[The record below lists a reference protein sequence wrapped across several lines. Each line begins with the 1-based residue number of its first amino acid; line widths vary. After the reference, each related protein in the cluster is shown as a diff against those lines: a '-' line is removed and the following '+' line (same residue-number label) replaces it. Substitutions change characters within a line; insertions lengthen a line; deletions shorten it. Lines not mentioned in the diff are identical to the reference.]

1 MFTRRFVALAFA
13 AFIISLSLF
22 AREAQAATPP
32 AQTAATEVVIVLPFE
47 NKTNQRE
54 FNWVGESFADSLSE
68 LLNMPGLGLV
78 VVTSDERQLAYQ
90 RLRLPQ
96 TILPSRATAL
106 KIAREARATLVVIG
120 TYEVAPSEGEA
131 NLPAV
136 RGTAR
141 VIRVNEGRLTGE
153 TMPDGRWAWRPHDF
167 GGALTELQKMQ
178 GRLAYEIL
186 YNRDRALPLSL
197 NNILQQATKVPP
209 IAFES
214 YVKGALTD
222 DPEKKS
228 AYLQNA
234 MREYSRV
241 NAGAVYPQAAF
252 ELGMLYLRQGD
263 WKRAAENFSLLQSK
277 DPHYAEAAFYSAS
290 SYWRMGDLVRALG
303 ALVPLTSEMPLT
315 SIYNNAGAISTQ
327 AALAERDG
335 AERERLLKQAT
346 TFLARA
352 AESTPEDTMVR
363 FNYGYALFLSGKFVE
378 AAEQLRPV
386 MKDDPQNGVAI
397 FLFAKALEK
406 TGQTEAATINDNEAR
421 RYLPSYAKMQ
431 SEWQR
436 SQTVTTAVRLRERFN
451 RDDYIAEIRER
462 DEQRRSDL
470 AATTNAQDLL
480 VKARELYVA
489 GRDDEA
495 LPELRRV
502 LMVEP
507 MNAEANL
514 LIGRINQR
522 RGDLPAAISSLKT
535 ALFWDAKLIDAH
547 ILLGRIFLERG
558 DRAQA
563 ISYVRNALQIDANNQ
578 EAIGL
583 QRQLMMNA
591 K

>member
-1 MFTRRFVALAFA
+1 MFRRSFLSLAVAAALLVLAFSA
-13 AFIISLSLF
+13 
-22 AREAQAATPP
+22 EAVR
-32 AQTAATEVVIVLPFE
+32 AQTTSDVVVVLPFE

-78 VVTSDERQLAYQ
+78 VVSSDEREAAYQ

-96 TILPSRATAL
+96 TVLPSRATVI
-106 KIAREARATLVVIG
+106 KIAREARATLAVIG
-120 TYEVAPSEGEA
+120 TYEVTPAQGEGA
-131 NLPAV
+131 VPAV

-141 VIRVNEGRLTGE
+141 VIRINEGRLTGDM
-153 TMPDGRWAWRPHDF
+153 MPDGRWAWRPHDF
-167 GGALTELQKMQ
+167 GGTLTDLQKMQ

-186 YNRDRALPLSL
+186 YERDKALPQSL
-197 NNILQQATKVPP
+197 NNILAQATKVPP
-209 IAFES
+209 AAFEA

-234 MREYSRV
+234 MREYARA
-241 NAGAVYPQAAF
+241 NTGATYPQAAF
-252 ELGMLYLRQGD
+252 ELGLLYLNQQD
-263 WKRAAENFSLLQSK
+263 WKRAAEYFSMLQK
-277 DPHYAEAAFYSAS
+277 RDPHYAEAAFYAAS

-303 ALVPLTSEMPLT
+303 SLVPLSSEVPLTS
-315 SIYNNAGAISTQ
+315 IFNNAGAVSTQ
-327 AALAERDG
+327 AARTEKERE
-335 AERERLLKQAT
+335 ERERLLKQAVS
-346 TFLARA
+346 LLGRA
-352 AESTPEDTMVR
+352 AESAPEDSMVR
-363 FNYGYALFLSGKFVE
+363 FNYGYALLLNGKYTE

-386 MKDDPQNGVAI
+386 INSNPRDGEAL

-406 TGQTEAATINDNEAR
+406 AGQTEAAALNDNEAR
-421 RYLPSYAKMQ
+421 RWLPSYGKMQ
-431 SEWQR
+431 AEWQR
-436 SQTVTTAVRLRERFN
+436 GQTLNIPLRLREKFN
-451 RDDYIAEIRER
+451 RDDYIAELRDR
-462 DEQRRSDL
+462 DERQRTETPS
-470 AATTNAQDLL
+470 TSAQDLL
-480 VKARELYVA
+480 AKARELYTA

-502 LMVEP
+502 LMIEP

-535 ALFWDAKLIDAH
+535 AIFWDNDKRLIDAR

-558 DRAQA
+558 DRTMAM
-563 ISYVRNALQIDANNQ
+563 SYVRDALLIDPNNQ

-583 QRQLMMNA
+583 QRQLMTA